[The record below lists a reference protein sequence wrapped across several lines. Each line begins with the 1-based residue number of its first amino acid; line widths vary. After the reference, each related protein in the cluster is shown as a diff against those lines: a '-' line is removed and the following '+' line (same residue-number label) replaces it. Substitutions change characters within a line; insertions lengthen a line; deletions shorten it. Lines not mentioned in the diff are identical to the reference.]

1 MLSLKELTINVQ
13 FTIYQK
19 KIYKQDKA
27 GVGGRIPFS
36 LYPLLCTS
44 TMSLAGHCPS
54 LSVR

>member
-27 GVGGRIPFS
+27 GVGGRIVYYNKENEAIKS
-36 LYPLLCTS
+36 ES
-44 TMSLAGHCPS
+44 II
-54 LSVR
+54 